1 MQAHDF
7 IKKWTN
13 SKLKES
19 ASAQSHFNDL
29 CDLLDVEKPAEADPN
44 GTWFTFEKGA
54 KKTGGGDGWADVW
67 RRGCFAWEYKGK
79 NKDLDRALAQLL
91 QYSTALENPPL
102 LIVSDMYHIR
112 INTNWTNTVQ
122 QVHAI
127 TIDDLVDGATR
138 DLLRNTF
145 LDPEALK
152 PTKTRQALTED
163 AAKEFVQLAQ
173 RLRDRGHN
181 PHVVA
186 HFINRLVFCMF
197 AEDVQLLPDHM
208 FTKMLNASKMR
219 PERFEANAKKLFNA
233 MASGGD
239 IDFTP
244 ISWFNGGLFEDDTSL
259 PLNRDDIDNLIAAA
273 DLDWS
278 EIDPSILG
286 TLFERGLDPSK
297 RSQLGAHY
305 TDRDKIMQIVGPVVI
320 APLEAEWA
328 GVRQQIDQQMSKV
341 AEAKART
348 PEKQSDARKVY
359 NAARRAEELA
369 YRNAREFHT
378 AFIDKLR
385 SFRVLDPACGSG
397 NFLYLSLL
405 SLKDIEHRAN
415 LDAEVLGLGRP
426 APSVGPE
433 CVLGIEL
440 NPYAAEL
447 ARVSVWIG
455 EIQWM
460 RRNGFA
466 ASTNPILR
474 TLDTIENR
482 DAVMDDS
489 GAQAAWPK
497 ADVVVG
503 NPPFLG
509 NKKMIRELGEAYTLS
524 LRAAWSEVSGASD
537 LVTYWFAKAWKQ
549 MQAGEL
555 GRAGLV
561 TTNSIRGGSNREVL
575 KPIVEGG
582 RIFSAWSDEEWTVE
596 GAAVR
601 VSLICFDQTKS
612 GEAMLDGRKVP
623 LIASDLT
630 ARDTGLDLTK
640 AKALQANAGSSY
652 IGVFINGAFEIDG
665 VVARSWLKLPA
676 NVNGRPNS
684 DVLKPTVNG
693 SDLLKGR
700 SDKWLIDFGVEMN
713 EADASLYEVPFGYI
727 EDLVKPFRQRLN
739 EDGTFAVRRVNHREI
754 WWRYA
759 ESRPGMRKALAG
771 LDRYLVTPMV
781 SSTRVFSFL
790 DPSVLPNQ
798 KLVVIPRDDFTT
810 FGILSSRIHEVWTL
824 AMCMWIGA
832 GNDVTYSPTM
842 TFETFPFPDGL
853 TPDIPAA
860 DYEDDPRSEAIT
872 TAAQQFYQLRE
883 NWVNPPDQ
891 IERIDEVRPGYPQR
905 IVPRPD
911 ADIKEL
917 KKRTYTAL
925 KKLNHSWL
933 RNAQAALDQAV
944 ADAYGW
950 GDDWRAGMTDEDILN
965 RLFALNQSR

>member
-29 CDLLDVEKPAEADPN
+29 CDLLGVEKPAEADPN

-112 INTNWTNTVQ
+112 IHTNWTNTVQ

-138 DLLRNTF
+138 DLLRNAF

-163 AAKEFVQLAQ
+163 AAEEFVQLAQ

-244 ISWFNGGLFEDDTSL
+244 INWFNGGLFEDDTSL

-305 TDRDKIMQIVGPVVI
+305 TDRDKIMQIIGPVVI

-447 ARVSVWIG
+447 AQVSVWIG

-460 RRNGFA
+460 RRNGFT

-524 LRAAWSEVSGASD
+524 LRAAWPEVSGASD

-549 MQAGEL
+549 MQAGDL

-739 EDGTFAVRRVNHREI
+739 EDGAFAVRRVNHREI

-790 DPSVLPNQ
+790 DSSVLPNQ

-891 IERIDEVRPGYPQR
+891 IERIDEVRPGDVLP
-905 IVPRPD
+905 IFRPL
-911 ADIKEL
+911 I
-917 KKRTYTAL
+917 
-925 KKLNHSWL
+925 S
-933 RNAQAALDQAV
+933 
-944 ADAYGW
+944 
-950 GDDWRAGMTDEDILN
+950 
-965 RLFALNQSR
+965 

>member
-29 CDLLDVEKPAEADPN
+29 CDLLGVEKPAEADPN

-112 INTNWTNTVQ
+112 IHTNWTNTVQ

-138 DLLRNTF
+138 DLLRSAF

-163 AAKEFVQLAQ
+163 AAEEFVQLAQ
-173 RLRDRGHN
+173 RLRDRGHDA
-181 PHVVA
+181 HVVA

-219 PERFEANAKKLFNA
+219 PDRFEGNAKKLFNA

-305 TDRDKIMQIVGPVVI
+305 TDRDKIMQIVGPAVI

-328 GVRQQIDQQMSKV
+328 RVREQIDQQMSKV
-341 AEAKART
+341 AEAKARV
-348 PEKQSDARKVY
+348 PEKQSDARRVY

-369 YRNAREFHT
+369 YRNARELHT
-378 AFIDKLR
+378 EFIDKLR

-405 SLKDIEHRAN
+405 SLKNIEHRAN
-415 LDAEVLGLGRP
+415 LDAEVLGLGRL

-482 DAVMDDS
+482 DAVIDDN
-489 GAQAAWPK
+489 GAQAIWPK
-497 ADVVVG
+497 ADVIVG

-524 LRAAWSEVSGASD
+524 LRAAWPEVSGASD

-549 MQAGEL
+549 MQAGDL

-601 VSLICFDQTKS
+601 VSLICFDQSKS

-640 AKALQANAGSSY
+640 ATALTANAGSSY

-665 VVARSWLKLPA
+665 DVARSWLKLPA

-684 DVLKPTVNG
+684 DVLRPTMNG
-693 SDLLKGR
+693 ADLLKGR
-700 SDKWLIDFGVEMN
+700 SDKWLIDFGVEIS
-713 EADASLYEVPFGYI
+713 EADASLYEVPFGHI
-727 EDLVKPFRQRLN
+727 ERLVKPFRQRLN
-739 EDGTFAVRRVNHREI
+739 EDGIFAVRRINHREI

-759 ESRPGMRKALAG
+759 EARPGMRRALAG
-771 LDRYLVTPMV
+771 LNRYIATPMV

-790 DPSVLPNQ
+790 DSSVLPNQ

-853 TPDIPAA
+853 TPNISAT
-860 DYEDDPRSEAIT
+860 DYKDDPRSEAIT
-872 TAAQQFYQLRE
+872 TAAEHFYQLRE
-883 NWVNPPDQ
+883 NWINPADQ
-891 IERIDEVRPGYPQR
+891 VERIDEVRPGYPQR

-933 RNAQAALDQAV
+933 RNAQATLDQAV

-950 GDDWRAGMTDEDILN
+950 GDDWRAGMTDDDILN
-965 RLFALNQSR
+965 RLFVLNQSR

>member
-29 CDLLDVEKPAEADPN
+29 CDLLGIEKPAEADPN
-44 GTWFTFEKGA
+44 GTWFTFEKGV

-112 INTNWTNTVQ
+112 IHTNWTNTVQ

-138 DLLRNTF
+138 DLLRNAF

-173 RLRDRGHN
+173 RLRDRGHA

-305 TDRDKIMQIVGPVVI
+305 TDRDKIMQIVDPVVI

-328 GVRQQIDQQMSKV
+328 GVREQIDQQMSKV
-341 AEAKART
+341 AEAKARV

-378 AFIDKLR
+378 AFINKLR

-524 LRAAWSEVSGASD
+524 LRTAWPEVSGASD

-549 MQAGEL
+549 MQAGDL

-601 VSLICFDQTKS
+601 VSLICFDQSKNS
-612 GEAMLDGRKVP
+612 EAMLDGRKVP

-630 ARDTGLDLTK
+630 ARATGLDLTK
-640 AKALQANAGSSY
+640 AKALTANAGSSY

-665 VVARSWLKLPA
+665 DVARSWLKLPA
-676 NVNGRPNS
+676 NVNGRSNS

-727 EDLVKPFRQRLN
+727 EGLVKPFRQRLN

-759 ESRPGMRKALAG
+759 ESRPGMRKALAS
-771 LDRYLVTPMV
+771 LDKYLVTPMV

-790 DPSVLPNQ
+790 EHSVLPNQ

-842 TFETFPFPDGL
+842 TFETFPFPDEL

-883 NWVNPPDQ
+883 NWINPPDQ
-891 IERIDEVRPGYPQR
+891 VERIDEVRPGYPQR

-925 KKLNHSWL
+925 KKLNHTWL

-950 GDDWRAGMTDEDILN
+950 GDDWRAGMTDGDILN
-965 RLFALNQSR
+965 RLFVLNQSR